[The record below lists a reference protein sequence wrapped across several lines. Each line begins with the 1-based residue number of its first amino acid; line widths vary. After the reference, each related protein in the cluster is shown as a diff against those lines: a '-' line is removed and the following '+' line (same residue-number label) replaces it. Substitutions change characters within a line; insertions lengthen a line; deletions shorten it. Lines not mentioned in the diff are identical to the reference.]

1 MMSTTAVLTMM
12 VQQLH
17 AHSWARC
24 VDYNAEITGLDY
36 DENECTGWIRGWEF
50 SGVDFGQDRG
60 VNYQVGLGGGQQLCQ
75 NTLSGTADSDYGYPN
90 SDKIAQY
97 KSGETVRLVWPAKNH
112 ANYECFGNIPDTSM
126 KLYMNPQVNP
136 TADISNDDGTM
147 VAQGYDLV
155 KDWHEGCTPGSDGCG
170 FMNCP
175 RFCENT
181 DRATCFGDFVVPEVD
196 TSGYYTFVWYWIFNP
211 GSPYISCYEAYID
224 AEPVAEDDTDGSA
237 FDQSSGSDY
246 DGQTVSK
253 YQTQMPI
260 CIDGMSYDA
269 NQIETFVC
277 NAFEGQVDCDDIEIV
292 GVEERDDSSYSFTA
306 QIHHDTASSVL
317 GITSIAWGGSTEER
331 SEFCDSFEELYSTGS
346 NPVSCTNCYDTIT
359 YALYTSGALGNSASL
374 GMVTVVIMTLL
385 SMR

>member
-1 MMSTTAVLTMM
+1 MKSTTVALALM

-24 VDYNAEITGLDY
+24 VDYHAEITGLDY

-60 VNYQVGLGGGQQLCQ
+60 VNHQVGLGGGQDLCQ
-75 NTLSGTADSDYGYPN
+75 RALSGTADSDYGYPN
-90 SDKIAQY
+90 SEKIAQY
-97 KSGETVRLVWPAKNH
+97 QSGETVRLVWPAKNH

-126 KLYMNPQVNP
+126 KLYFYRQANP
-136 TADISNDDGTM
+136 TSDLTNDDSTM
-147 VAQGYDLV
+147 TGIGYELV

-181 DRATCFGDFVVPEVD
+181 DRATCFGDFVVPEVE

-224 AEPVAEDDTDGSA
+224 AETVQDDTETEDT
-237 FDQSSGSDY
+237 FDASSGSQY
-246 DGQTVSK
+246 DGQTLSQ

-260 CIDGMSYDA
+260 CIDGMDYDA
-269 NQIETFVC
+269 SQLENFVC
-277 NAFEGQVDCDDIEIV
+277 NMFENEVDCDDIEIV
-292 GVEERDDSSYSFTA
+292 GVDEGGSGYNFTA
-306 QIHHDTASSVL
+306 QIYHDTANSA
-317 GITSIAWGGSTEER
+317 ITSIAWGGSTEDR
-331 SEFCDSFEELYSTGS
+331 SEFCDDLEELYSTGAD
-346 NPVSCTNCYDTIT
+346 PVACTNCRDTIT
-359 YALYTSGALGNSASL
+359 YALYTSGAFGSSVSL
-374 GMVTVVIMTLL
+374 AVVTMVIMALL
-385 SMR
+385 SM